1 MALQRPGKFRWE
13 VRQPN
18 QQRIIADGRY
28 LWIYDADLEQVTKQR
43 LDFHH
48 PGSPALLLSGSIRS
62 LQKNFRIH
70 AQPAIEG
77 GEWFT
82 LEPKEH
88 DAMFQTIRLQFVD
101 NKLVEMDMTDKLGQ
115 QSIFKFSH
123 VKINQPLNPRLFRM
137 EVPRGAEIVD
147 NL

>member
-1 MALQRPGKFRWE
+1 MTFTRFFFAALLFFSLTALADESSQRLSVILSGLQTLQADFEQTLIRESAAETSSNGKMALQRPGKFRWE

-62 LQKNFRIH
+62 L
-70 AQPAIEG
+70 
-77 GEWFT
+77 
-82 LEPKEH
+82 
-88 DAMFQTIRLQFVD
+88 
-101 NKLVEMDMTDKLGQ
+101 
-115 QSIFKFSH
+115 
-123 VKINQPLNPRLFRM
+123 
-137 EVPRGAEIVD
+137 
-147 NL
+147 